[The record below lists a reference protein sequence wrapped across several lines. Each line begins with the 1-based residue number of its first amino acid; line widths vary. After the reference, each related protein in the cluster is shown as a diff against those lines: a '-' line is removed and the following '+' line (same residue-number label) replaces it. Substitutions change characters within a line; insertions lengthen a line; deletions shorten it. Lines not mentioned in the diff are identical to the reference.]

1 LADLVRLSLNQA
13 TTQYWGMRETILG
26 CAEAGVGWI
35 GAWRHKIEEI
45 GLAETAGLLRS
56 HDVRVS
62 SLCRGGFFPAPTL
75 AERQQRLD
83 DNRRAI
89 DDAAT
94 LGTNVLV
101 LVCGPAPDK
110 DIEAARRMVEDGIA
124 ALLLYAQE
132 RRVRLAIEPLHPMF
146 AGDRSVV
153 VTLRQAN
160 DMVERLHSEWVGTAV
175 DAYHVWWDPHL
186 ETELARARGTILG
199 FHVSDWLVPPPD
211 HLLGRGFMGDGVIDL
226 PRLRSCV
233 EAAGYSG
240 PIEVEIFNKQVWDT
254 PGAQVLQTI
263 KQRFVDF
270 V

>member
-1 LADLVRLSLNQA
+1 NQA

-45 GLAETAGLLRS
+45 GLAETASLLRS

-83 DNRRAI
+83 HNRRAI
-89 DDAAT
+89 GAPRHV
-94 LGTNVLV
+94 GRNVLV
-101 LVCGPAPDK
+101 LVCGPGLAK
-110 DIEAARRMVEDGIA
+110 AIQAARRMVEDGIA
-124 ALLLYAQE
+124 ALLPYTQE

-160 DMVERLHSEWVGTAV
+160 DMIERLHSE
-175 DAYHVWWDPHL
+175 
-186 ETELARARGTILG
+186 
-199 FHVSDWLVPPPD
+199 
-211 HLLGRGFMGDGVIDL
+211 
-226 PRLRSCV
+226 
-233 EAAGYSG
+233 
-240 PIEVEIFNKQVWDT
+240 
-254 PGAQVLQTI
+254 
-263 KQRFVDF
+263 
-270 V
+270 